1 MLLLPVPTA
10 ALQRDS
16 TCFPQDQRHRLIRQ
30 KKRQHMM
37 KMKAEADPTRVSIAW
52 QEPAMAQI
60 GKSGVSDNLVKEI
73 VRLLKK
79 HQYIKVRILRSS
91 LGEASKAELI
101 NELCTKTRAHLA
113 GTRGNTAV
121 IFRYRASQRA

>member
-1 MLLLPVPTA
+1 
-10 ALQRDS
+10 
-16 TCFPQDQRHRLIRQ
+16 
-30 KKRQHMM
+30 MM

-60 GKSGVSDNLVKEI
+60 GKSGLSDNLVKEI

-91 LGEASKAELI
+91 LGEASKKELI
-101 NELCTKTRAHLA
+101 DELCAKTGAHLA
-113 GTRGNTAV
+113 GMRGNTAV